1 MPSTPRG
8 VASAARFVI
17 GVDLGGT
24 NIVVGAVSE
33 DGQVRL
39 PPRTEPTDALSGAEA
54 VADRI
59 ASVVDAVIA
68 DARTQAG
75 VERSAL
81 LGIGIGAPGPIDRE
95 RGVVVVAPN
104 LRWQNFPLR
113 DEISKRTGL
122 PASLDNDANCATFG
136 EWWLGAGRG
145 SRNMIGLTIGTGIG
159 GGLILDG
166 KLYHGASDVAC
177 EAGHMTLETQG
188 RRCSCGNYGCL
199 EAYASGTA
207 IAERAREA
215 LGSDGP
221 SALRSLGGGDPAAIT
236 ARDVY
241 DAAKDGDAIAIE
253 VVRDAAKFLGAGVA
267 NLLNIFNPEVVV
279 LAGGVTHAGDALFEP
294 VRAEARRRAFRPAW
308 DAVRILPGELS
319 GDAGVIGAAAT
330 FLKRDETG

>member
-1 MPSTPRG
+1 M
-8 VASAARFVI
+8 SAPRFVI

-24 NIVVGAVSE
+24 NIVVGAVSD

-39 PPRTEPTDALSGAEA
+39 PSRTQPTEAVRGAQF

-59 ASVVDAVIA
+59 ASLVEAVI
-68 DARTQAG
+68 DDVREQAG
-75 VERSAL
+75 VDRKSL
-81 LGIGIGAPGPIDRE
+81 LGVGIGAPGPIDRAS
-95 RGVVVVAPN
+95 GVVVVAPN
-104 LRWQNFPLR
+104 LRWNNFPLR
-113 DEISKRTGL
+113 DEVSRRVGL
-122 PASLDNDANCATFG
+122 PTSLDNDANCATFG

-145 SRNMIGLTIGTGIG
+145 SRNMVGLTIGTGIG
-159 GGLILDG
+159 GGLILNG
-166 KLYHGASDVAC
+166 RLYHGESDVAG
-177 EAGHMTLETQG
+177 EIGHTTLETQG

-215 LGSDGP
+215 LLTDGQ
-221 SALRSLGGGDPAAIT
+221 SSLRSVGGGDPATIT

-241 DAAKDGDAIAIE
+241 EAAQHGDAIAIE
-253 VVRDAAKFLGAGVA
+253 VVREAARFLGAGVA

-308 DAVRILPGELS
+308 DAVRIVPGELS
-319 GDAGVIGAAAT
+319 GEAGVVGAAGT
-330 FLKRDETG
+330 FLRRHETG